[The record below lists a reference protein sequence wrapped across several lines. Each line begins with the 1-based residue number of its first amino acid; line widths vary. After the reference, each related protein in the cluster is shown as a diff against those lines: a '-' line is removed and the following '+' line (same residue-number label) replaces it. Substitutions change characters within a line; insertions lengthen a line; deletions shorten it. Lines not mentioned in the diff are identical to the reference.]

1 MILLD
6 YHNRILEELI
16 QSKIDFV
23 VSSESK
29 REAVDVT
36 LADFDGV
43 LIHVTSEGEN
53 KNILK
58 ISLQWRCA
66 GDLKKNGGDELLKAV
81 YGNLLLAKAETSYD
95 VTLQLDLDKLTGD
108 KDKLAT
114 KIGLVKRHLLAGPYK
129 RMFEAIEKAETPN
142 PIYVQY
148 RDNEAF
154 FLKPEGDSCIVIF
167 SVYFKDADDQILA
180 KVFLQEFAD
189 AKRTLNNVPHV
200 TFSQKEP
207 PMELK
212 GVKGISTDGNQGY
225 VSFVLFKPHIEAK
238 NRDKTINNIQTF
250 RDYLHYHIKCAKGYL
265 HTRMRNRVDSLLQV
279 LNRAKAEP
287 LEPREKKTITGKTF
301 KTTPAAGKGPTT
313 KGKK

>member
-16 QSKIDFV
+16 QSKIDFE

-29 REAVDVT
+29 REALDVT

-43 LIHVTSEGEN
+43 LIHVTSDGEN

-66 GDLKKNGGDELLKAV
+66 GDLKKNGADELLKSV

-95 VTLQLDLDKLTGD
+95 VTLQLDLDKLPGD
-108 KDKLAT
+108 KDKLAA
-114 KIGLVKRHLLAGPYK
+114 KIGLLKRNILAGPYK
-129 RMFEAIEKAETPN
+129 RMFDAIDKGETPN

-148 RDNEAF
+148 RENEAF
-154 FLKPEGDSCIVIF
+154 FLKPEGDRCIVIF

-207 PMELK
+207 PLELK
-212 GVKGISTDGNQGY
+212 GVKGVTTDGNQGF
-225 VSFVLFKPHIEAK
+225 VSFVLFKPHIDTK

-287 LEPREKKTITGKTF
+287 LEPREKKTISGKTF
-301 KTTPAAGKGPTT
+301 KGTAPGKAVT
-313 KGKK
+313 KGAKK